1 METRLAVVTGASS
14 GIGRAIAQQLSAGG
28 VHLVLTGRNAQEL
41 AETAASCPSPVERV
55 VGDLND
61 SAHRA
66 QLRTV
71 VDARPLHY
79 LVHVAGIQEF
89 ARLDSI
95 AAVDWE
101 RTFAINVHARL
112 YLTQTLLPH
121 FATNARVLFVSS
133 RSAARVRAG
142 AASYCCSYAA
152 TEMLVSCLRSELRR
166 ELRSDSIL
174 VNSFLPGSVDTPLLR
189 RSIAVSREL
198 FPDGTFYQQELERGE
213 LREPTE
219 VGKFVRWLL
228 LEAPSAIYDE
238 GPIAID
244 DPRYAGNRA

>member
-1 METRLAVVTGASS
+1 MEARLAVVTGASS

-28 VHLVLTGRNAQEL
+28 VHLVLAGRNAQEL
-41 AETAASCPSPVERV
+41 AKTADSCPSPVEFA

-71 VDARPLHY
+71 VDARPLHF

-89 ARLDSI
+89 ARLNAI

-112 YLTQTLLPH
+112 YLTQTLLPN
-121 FATNARVLFVSS
+121 FATNARILFVSS

-152 TEMLVSCLRSELRR
+152 TEMLVSCLRSELR
-166 ELRSDSIL
+166 SHSIL

-198 FPDGTFYQQELERGE
+198 FPDGTLYQQELERGE

-228 LEAPSAIYDE
+228 LEAPSAIYDD

-244 DPRYAGNRA
+244 DPRCAGARA